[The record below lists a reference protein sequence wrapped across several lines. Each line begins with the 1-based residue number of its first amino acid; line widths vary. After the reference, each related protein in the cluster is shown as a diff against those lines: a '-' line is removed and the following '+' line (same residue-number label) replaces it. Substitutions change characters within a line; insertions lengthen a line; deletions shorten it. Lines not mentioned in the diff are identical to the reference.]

1 MVHLKLIRLLDDHL
15 QAAVLSQDGLPH
27 LGYSAGFLLLSTHLP
42 LRSLCGKKGG
52 RKGGRRGGEG
62 KGTIKTQTLRVD

>member
-42 LRSLCGKKGG
+42 LRTLCGKKG
-52 RKGGRRGGEG
+52 REEKGKEGRGGE
-62 KGTIKTQTLRVD
+62 Q